1 MESSLP
7 AAADL
12 PLPTFAV
19 VTAAAH
25 ERALAEERA
34 ARAAADA
41 KALALF
47 QEDQD
52 KKLDAFKAQLDKGA
66 ADFQLR
72 LANSNGSL
80 PTTLAFAPASA
91 PGPSGPAVGG
101 SSYRPHSQ
109 VGKAPTYDGKVKPA
123 LWLDKVLQ
131 FFKAARVPPSD
142 YVLHAL
148 PLLEMNSVAHHWH
161 RSIQAKYPDMSW
173 DLFTVL
179 LTQHFTRDQREPQQ
193 VCRDD
198 LHSGKIMHTNSVAA
212 YVQRFRLATM
222 EAVDMSETDLINWFL
237 RGLSP
242 QLKPH
247 CLTDHVGVF
256 WSSIEDLITY
266 AYAKE
271 TMLKAQ
277 GLIRTPRE
285 SKSSK
290 SHHLGA
296 AGAAHSQGSKRKP
309 HGTQADGF
317 TMKKPRHTGTGQRG
331 TTGAKYGAAST
342 ARDDLPPHI
351 KPAEGSSPDDVHH
364 KYMRM
369 TNKQVVHCY
378 AQHIC
383 PECFKTTVQG
393 EGENPHR
400 MVCTKKGKFDAVPPA
415 DLMSRQSSVPRSR

>member
-1 MESSLP
+1 MLHTIGIGQS
-7 AAADL
+7 
-12 PLPTFAV
+12 
-19 VTAAAH
+19 
-25 ERALAEERA
+25 
-34 ARAAADA
+34 
-41 KALALF
+41 K
-47 QEDQD
+47 
-52 KKLDAFKAQLDKGA
+52 
-66 ADFQLR
+66 
-72 LANSNGSL
+72 
-80 PTTLAFAPASA
+80 
-91 PGPSGPAVGG
+91 PSIL
-101 SSYRPHSQ
+101 
-109 VGKAPTYDGKVKPA
+109 TY
-123 LWLDKVLQ
+123 L
-131 FFKAARVPPSD
+131 
-142 YVLHAL
+142 
-148 PLLEMNSVAHHWH
+148 
-161 RSIQAKYPDMSW
+161 SW

-237 RGLSP
+237 RGLP
-242 QLKPH
+242 
-247 CLTDHVGVF
+247 
-256 WSSIEDLITY
+256 ITY
-266 AYAKE
+266 AFAKE

-383 PECFKTTVQG
+383 PQCFKTTVQG